1 MFAMKIVILWIGWC
15 LLFVLC
21 WPMALLALALIP
33 LTWLISLPIRLFG
46 IVVEAVFAWVRALL
60 LFPVRRFR

>member
-1 MFAMKIVILWIGWC
+1 MKIAIFWIGWC

-21 WPMALLALALIP
+21 WPIALLALALTP
-33 LTWLISLPIRLFG
+33 LIWLISLPVRLAV
-46 IVVEAVFAWVRALL
+46 IVLEAVFTWTRASL